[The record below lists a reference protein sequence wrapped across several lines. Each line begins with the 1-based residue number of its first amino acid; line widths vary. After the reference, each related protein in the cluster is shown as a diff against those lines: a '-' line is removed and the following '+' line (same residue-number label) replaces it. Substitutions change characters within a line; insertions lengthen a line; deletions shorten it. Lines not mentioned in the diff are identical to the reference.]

1 MDKYKR
7 KVKEFYKKYKWQCNL
22 AVILMIIVFAGFHS
36 ARFYKTPIGKVIHV
50 TTKES
55 GTKKNYVVDNGTEE
69 PVYTQQ
75 IKVKILNGDHA
86 GEKFNIKNVYEY
98 SRVDTE
104 KYFKGDQVFL
114 RLSGD
119 KSITS
124 IAIKGPRR
132 DHYTILLIAILL
144 FVVIIIGRKK
154 GLLSM
159 LSIGIN
165 IIIFLFAMGKYEI
178 PGQLFLVCVVTISA
192 FTILTLCVVNGL
204 NKSSFA
210 AIISSL
216 ITSAMT
222 MGIFLFSMKFGGAL
236 DYSTLDYIVGG
247 QDLDTVFIASI
258 SIAGLGAIMDV
269 CVSMS
274 ATLNEL
280 LVKDPQISYKKL
292 IYSGREVGHDIMGTM
307 TNVLLF
313 TYICGLIPL
322 VLIEMKNGIS
332 LITIIKL
339 HIPFEISR
347 FLIGGIGIVLSIPVS
362 LVISILLF
370 KTLRRKK
377 V

>member
-1 MDKYKR
+1 MKKYLSNI
-7 KVKEFYKKYKWQCNL
+7 KEFYRKYRWQCNFAIVL
-22 AVILMIIVFAGFHS
+22 FAIVFIAFHS
-36 ARFYKTPIGKVIHV
+36 AYFYEVPIGKVIHV
-50 TTKES
+50 ETKET
-55 GTKKNYVVDNGTEE
+55 GTKKNYVVENGAEE
-69 PVYTQQ
+69 PEYTQYL
-75 IKVKILNGDHA
+75 KVKILNGDHA
-86 GEKFNIKNVYEY
+86 GEKFDIKTHFDY

-104 KYFKGDQVFL
+104 KYHRGDQLFL
-114 RLSGD
+114 RISGE

-124 IAIKGPRR
+124 LAVKGIRR
-132 DHYTILLIAILL
+132 DHFTILLVALL
-144 FVVIIIGRKK
+144 IFTVVVIGRKK
-154 GLLSM
+154 GIFSLLS
-159 LSIGIN
+159 IVIN
-165 IIIFLFAMGKYEI
+165 IIIFLLAMGKYES
-178 PGQLFLVCVVTISA
+178 PGQLFIVCVTTISA
-192 FTILTLCVVNGL
+192 FTIITLCLVNGL
-204 NKSSFA
+204 NRSSFS

-216 ITSAMT
+216 VSSAVT
-222 MGIFLFSMKFGGAL
+222 MGIFLFSMKFGGSL

-247 QDLDTVFIASI
+247 QDLDTVFIAGI

-280 LVKDPQISYKKL
+280 IVKDPDISYKQLFK
-292 IYSGREVGHDIMGTM
+292 SGREVGHDIMGTM

-347 FLIGGIGIVLSIPVS
+347 FLIGSIGIVLSIPIS
-362 LVISILLF
+362 LAISVILF
-370 KTLRRKK
+370 KTVRRKK

>member
-1 MDKYKR
+1 MEKYKIGI
-7 KVKEFYKKYKWQCNL
+7 KEFYKKYKWQCNL
-22 AVILMIIVFAGFHS
+22 AIVLLIIVFAGFHS
-36 ARFYKTPIGKVIHV
+36 ARFYKTPIGKVVHV
-50 TTKES
+50 TTKET
-55 GTKKNYVVDNGTEE
+55 GTKKNYVVENGTED

-75 IKVKILNGDHA
+75 LKVKILNGKHA

-104 KYFKGDQVFL
+104 RYYKGDQVFL

-119 KSITS
+119 QSITS
-124 IAIKGPRR
+124 IAIKGPKR
-132 DHYTILLIAILL
+132 DHYTLLLVAMLL
-144 FVVIIIGRKK
+144 FVIIVIGKKK
-154 GLLSM
+154 GLLSI

-165 IIIFLFAMGKYEI
+165 IIIFFLAMGKYEV
-178 PGQLFLVCVVTISA
+178 PGKLFMVCVVTITA
-192 FTILTLCVVNGL
+192 FTILTLCIVNGI
-204 NKSSFA
+204 NRSSFA

-216 ITSAMT
+216 ITSAVT
-222 MGIFLFSMKFGGAL
+222 MGIFLFSMKFGGEL
-236 DYSTLDYIVGG
+236 DYSTLDYIIGG
-247 QDLDTVFIASI
+247 QDLDTVFIASV

-280 LVKDPQISYKKL
+280 LVKDPKISYKKL
-292 IYSGREVGHDIMGTM
+292 VYSGREVGHDIMGTM

-313 TYICGLIPL
+313 TYICGMIPL
-322 VLIEMKNGIS
+322 VLIQMKNGIS
-332 LITIIKL
+332 LITIVKL
-339 HIPFEISR
+339 QIPFEISR
-347 FLIGGIGIVLSIPVS
+347 FLIGGIGIVLSIPIS